1 MHMPTEVT
9 AGALEAL
16 IAILDKILIDME
28 IILVIVIVVTVVT
41 ATEIII
47 VIVEVSI
54 T

>member
-1 MHMPTEVT
+1 MATEVT

-16 IAILDKILIDME
+16 IVILDKILIDME
-28 IILVIVIVVTVVT
+28 IILVIVVTVVT

-47 VIVEVSI
+47 VIIEVSI